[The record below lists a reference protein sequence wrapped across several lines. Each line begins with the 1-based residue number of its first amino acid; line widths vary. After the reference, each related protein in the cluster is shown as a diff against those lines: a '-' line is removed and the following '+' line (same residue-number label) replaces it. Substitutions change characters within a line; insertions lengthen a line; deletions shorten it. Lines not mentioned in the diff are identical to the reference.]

1 MSGNADMSKSASK
14 VMTVRTASGIARIRR
29 QVAPALAVML
39 AASLAG
45 CANRDSITVGSVPD
59 DYRTTHPIVIAEK
72 NQKIDL
78 PVGAGDR
85 GMTGAQRDALLGF
98 LDGYDKS
105 AAPALTIAMPAGSAN
120 EVAARAAGRDFARL
134 AMAAG
139 VKRNRIVM
147 TSYQSAVPEASAP
160 VRVAFVAVRAQTD
173 KCGRWPDDL
182 TETSENRHYADFG
195 CSYQNNLAAQVANP
209 NDLIGPRKQSE
220 IDAENRGAV
229 IDKYRARGISDEFL
243 GNSEVTY

>member
-1 MSGNADMSKSASK
+1 MSKSASK

-29 QVAPALAVML
+29 QVVPALAVAL

-45 CANRDSITVGSVPD
+45 CANRDSVTVGAIPD

-72 NQKIDL
+72 NLKIDL

-160 VRVAFVAVRAQTD
+160 VRVAFVAVRAQTN

-182 TETSENRHYADFG
+182 AETSENKHYADFG

-229 IDKYRARGISDEFL
+229 IDVYRARGISDEFL

>member
-1 MSGNADMSKSASK
+1 
-14 VMTVRTASGIARIRR
+14 MTVASPGSGRERIRR
-29 QVAPALAVML
+29 SAIPALAIAL

-85 GMTGAQRDALLGF
+85 GMTGAQRDTLLGF
-98 LDGYDKS
+98 LDGYDKG
-105 AAPALTIAMPAGSAN
+105 AAPSLTIAIPRGSAN
-120 EVAARAAGRDFARL
+120 EVAALVAGRDFARV
-134 AMAAG
+134 AVAAG

-173 KCGRWPDDL
+173 KCGRWPDDML
-182 TETSENRHYADFG
+182 ETSQNKHYADFG
-195 CSYQNNLAAQVANP
+195 CSYQNNLAAQMVNP
-209 NDLIGPRKQSE
+209 NDLLGPRKQSD

-229 IDKYRARGISDEFL
+229 IDLYRSRGISNEFL

>member
-1 MSGNADMSKSASK
+1 MTNAAIE
-14 VMTVRTASGIARIRR
+14 RERIRR
-29 QVAPALAVML
+29 SIVPALAIAL

-45 CANRDSITVGSVPD
+45 CANRDSVTVGSIPD

-105 AAPALTIAMPAGSAN
+105 AAPTLTIAAPVGSAN
-120 EVAARAAGRDFARL
+120 QLAAQAASRDFARL

-147 TSYQSAVPEASAP
+147 TAYQSAVPEASAP

-182 TETSENRHYADFG
+182 LQTSENKHYADFG
-195 CSYQNNLAAQVANP
+195 CSYQNNLAAQIANP
-209 NDLIGPRKQSE
+209 NDLLGPRKQSD

>member
-1 MSGNADMSKSASK
+1 MCTGRSRAGLRAL
-14 VMTVRTASGIARIRR
+14 
-29 QVAPALAVML
+29 PLLAVAVTAL
-39 AASLAG
+39 LAG
-45 CANRDSITVGSVPD
+45 CAQRDSITVGAIPD
-59 DYRTTHPIVIAEK
+59 DYRTNHPIVIAEK

-85 GMTGAQRDALLGF
+85 GMTGSQRDTLLGF
-98 LDGYDKS
+98 LDSYDKS
-105 AAPALTIAMPAGSAN
+105 AAPTLTIQVPSGSAN
-120 EVAARAAGRDFARL
+120 EVAATAAARDFGRL
-134 AMAAG
+134 AIAAG
-139 VKRNRIVM
+139 VKRNRIVI
-147 TSYQSAVPEASAP
+147 TSYQAASSEVSSP

-173 KCGRWPDDL
+173 KCGRWPADL
-182 TETSENRHYADFG
+182 LETSENKHYADFG

-229 IDKYRARGISDEFL
+229 IDVYRARGISGEFL

>member
-1 MSGNADMSKSASK
+1 MSKSASK
-14 VMTVRTASGIARIRR
+14 VMTVRTASGIARIGR
-29 QVAPALAVML
+29 QVVPALAVAL

-45 CANRDSITVGSVPD
+45 CANRDSITVGSIPD

-120 EVAARAAGRDFARL
+120 EVAAQAAGRDFARL
-134 AMAAG
+134 AMKAG
-139 VKRNRIVM
+139 VKRDRIVM

-182 TETSENRHYADFG
+182 TETSDNKHYADFG

-220 IDAENRGAV
+220 IDAENRSAV
-229 IDKYRARGISDEFL
+229 IDVYRTRGISDEFL